1 MSGHTRIVF
10 SAPADIACAVRK
22 LLDDNH
28 LTYGS
33 LFIPLMKDVATNG
46 LRINAKPIINKAAS
60 KPTPAKPPLSIDD
73 LTPEE
78 QDDLD
83 FPDDND

>member
-46 LRINAKPIINKAAS
+46 LRINAKPILNKAAS
-60 KPTPAKPPLSIDD
+60 KPTPAPVTHVVTDPTD
-73 LTPEE
+73 EE
-78 QDDLD
+78 LELMD
-83 FPDDND
+83 FPDEE